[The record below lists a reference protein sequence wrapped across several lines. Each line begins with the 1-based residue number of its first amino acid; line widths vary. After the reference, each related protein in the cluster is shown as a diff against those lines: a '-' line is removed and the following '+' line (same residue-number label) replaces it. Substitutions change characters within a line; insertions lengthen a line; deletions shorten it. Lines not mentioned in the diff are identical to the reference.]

1 MVERQMRQSIL
12 MVGSFWYSAWVDAGQ
27 PNMRNLIRNT
37 QTLEEKKKIQEEEK
51 LYQNGKAIG
60 RPET

>member
-1 MVERQMRQSIL
+1 MVERQMRSSIL
-12 MVGSFWYSAWVDAGQ
+12 DVGSFWYSAWVDAGQ
-27 PNMRNLIRNT
+27 PNMRNLVRT
-37 QTLEEKKKIQEEEK
+37 SQTAEEKKKVQEEEK